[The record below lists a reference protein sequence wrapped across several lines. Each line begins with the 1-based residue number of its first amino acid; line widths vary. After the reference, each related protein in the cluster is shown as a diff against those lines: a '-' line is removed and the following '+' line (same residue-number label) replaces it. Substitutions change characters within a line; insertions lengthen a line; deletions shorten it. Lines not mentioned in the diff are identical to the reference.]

1 MPLTLASVTAAYN
14 SIAKS
19 SATTP
24 GMAARDGSGPD
35 FATMVQD
42 AAKQSVNALKEG
54 EAASMLGVAGKLDLT
69 QVVTAVNNAQLTL
82 QSAVAVRDRIVQS
95 YQQIM
100 QMPM

>member
-1 MPLTLASVTAAYN
+1 MPLSLASVTAAYN

-19 SATTP
+19 ASAP
-24 GMAARDGSGPD
+24 GMAARDGTSPD
-35 FATMVQD
+35 FATMVKD
-42 AAKQSVNALKEG
+42 AAKQSVDTLKAG

-82 QSAVAVRDRIVQS
+82 QTAVAVRDRIVQS

-100 QMPM
+100 QMPI